1 MSHHGRPDGQ
11 MNGRTDG
18 RTDGCA
24 DGHIYLDGR
33 TYVRTDEKHI
43 FEKSNHKNVSFLKCT
58 LDGQT
63 DGRTNGRT
71 DGRTHIFGRS
81 DICADG

>member
-11 MNGRTDG
+11 MNGRTGG

-43 FEKSNHKNVSFLKCT
+43 FEKSNHKSILFFFNVCT
-58 LDGQT
+58 
-63 DGRTNGRT
+63 GRT
-71 DGRTHIFGRS
+71 DGRTDTI
-81 DICADG
+81 ATT